1 MLVYLKQNWVCVSEW
16 LSAVYSSTHTAC
28 RSSCPVQRVGVVGWE
43 AQLQLQAAVVV
54 VVTLAF
60 F

>member
-1 MLVYLKQNWVCVSEW
+1 MSEW
-16 LSAVYSSTHTAC
+16 LSTVYLSTHTAC

-60 F
+60 FN